1 MGSFKTLAFVVLFF
15 ALLSPKNIFAE
26 VHNHNGHHQN
36 EITSPFEVKKEKNS
50 LHCLLKI
57 HALNEPCPH
66 SNSVKGKSISFT
78 IAPDCGGN
86 TSGTIPNTTTFN
98 YDFTGAT
105 SVTLITNYWE
115 SAFTSDHFF
124 ISHGFNDSLSPPPR
138 TI

>member
-1 MGSFKTLAFVVLFF
+1 MGSFKTLAFVVLFC

-26 VHNHNGHHQN
+26 VHNHNGHHQK
-36 EITSPFEVKKEKNS
+36 EITSPFEVKKEKTS
-50 LHCLLKI
+50 LHCLLKL

-66 SNSVKGKSISFT
+66 SSSVQDKSISLT
-78 IAPDCGGN
+78 IASDCGGK

-105 SVTLITNYWE
+105 SVTLITNYWK

>member
-1 MGSFKTLAFVVLFF
+1 MGSFKTLAFVVLFC

-26 VHNHNGHHQN
+26 VHNHNGHHQK

-66 SNSVKGKSISFT
+66 SNSVQGKSISFT

-105 SVTLITNYWE
+105 SVTLITNYWK

>member
-1 MGSFKTLAFVVLFF
+1 MAPFKTLAFVLLFC

-26 VHNHNGHHQN
+26 VHNHNGHHQK
-36 EITSPFEVKKEKNS
+36 EITSPFEVKKEKTS

-66 SNSVKGKSISFT
+66 ANPIKGKSILLT
-78 IAPDCGGN
+78 IASDCGGK
-86 TSGTIPNTTTFN
+86 TSGAIPNTAIFN
-98 YDFTGAT
+98 YDFTGVT
-105 SVTLITNYWE
+105 SVMLITNYWR

-124 ISHGFNDSLSPPPR
+124 VCNGFNDISFPPPR

>member
-1 MGSFKTLAFVVLFF
+1 MGSFKTLAFVLLFC

-26 VHNHNGHHQN
+26 VHNHNGHHQK

-98 YDFTGAT
+98 YDFTGAI
-105 SVTLITNYWE
+105 SVTLITNYWK